1 MDNYVELIS
10 THPSLLLC
18 LKAAAALG
26 DGDGVACIEISF
38 LKELQ

>member
-26 DGDGVACIEISF
+26 DGVACIEVSF
-38 LKELQ
+38 LKDLQ